1 MSSRRNGRVLAF
13 QALFSREFSNE
24 QVDDTIEMRWLD
36 EEHRRK
42 LDEATLDF
50 SRLLIRGTLENLDSI
65 DSVIRGN
72 LNNWD
77 FTRISRVERAILRIS
92 VYSMLFQK
100 SIPLTVTINEAVDIA
115 KEFGTDESYKFIN
128 GVLDGVRKR
137 KNLVDD

>member
-42 LDEATLDF
+42 LDIATLDF

-65 DSVIRGN
+65 DSIIRGN

>member
-13 QALFSREFSNE
+13 QAVFSREFNTE
-24 QVDDTIEMRWLD
+24 QDDDTIEMRWLD

-42 LDEATLDF
+42 FDEATLNF
-50 SRLLIRGTLENLDSI
+50 SRLLIGGTLENLDSI
-65 DSVIRGN
+65 DCVIREN

-100 SIPLTVTINEAVDIA
+100 SIPITVTINEAVDIA
-115 KEFGTDESYKFIN
+115 KEFGSDESYKFIN